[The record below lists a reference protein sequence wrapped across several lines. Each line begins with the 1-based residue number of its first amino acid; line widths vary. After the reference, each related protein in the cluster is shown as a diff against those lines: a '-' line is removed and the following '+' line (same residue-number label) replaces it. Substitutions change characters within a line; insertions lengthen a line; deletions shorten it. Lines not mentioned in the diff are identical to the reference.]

1 MKFITPTVLLL
12 LGVATAHPAIPE
24 AIQEDIAALPKEL
37 DTRKYNPDWQF
48 AELKFERGLQKALV
62 LLNISPA
69 RRDMLSKKVMYLAG
83 ELTEK
88 LYVRCEARHDNWDWQ
103 QHHPTIEKCQCLTS
117 KHSKIHVADHPV
129 ASSLPATP
137 ASEDIA
143 VLPKKLDTR
152 EINSA
157 DHIPSAISFPHLRGP
172 HMPISPDE
180 SMVLNESQRAFDRS
194 LAAVNISAE
203 DSARLAHD
211 FRLLGMWMFHRGRHA
226 FQDNTETISESA

>member
-1 MKFITPTVLLL
+1 MKFINPTVLLL

-37 DTRKYNPDWQF
+37 DTRKNIPANIEF
-48 AELKFERGLQKALV
+48 ELGLQKSLV
-62 LLNISPA
+62 ALNISPE
-69 RRDMLSKKVMYLAG
+69 RRSKLSEEVMYLTDR
-83 ELTEK
+83 LVDK
-88 LYVRCEARHDNWDWQ
+88 LHAKWEAEHLPPGWQ
-103 QHHPTIEKCQCLTS
+103 QHLPTTEKCQYLTS
-117 KHSKIHVADHPV
+117 KHSKRHVADHPV

-157 DHIPSAISFPHLRGP
+157 DHIPSAISSPHLRGP